1 MDIRVINMGKL
12 KRTSGMLSVF
22 ILLSSCE
29 GIQEK
34 LSSFDFDSRNSSE
47 EKRPLV
53 EKKSEKNDSTI
64 NLSKDTKAKTN
75 SMSGTKLDEV
85 IPNKKP
91 KIEAVTL
98 KPVIIEVQKPVF
110 IRPVIGNTLRPYEK
124 GVNDGIDI
132 AAVSGSDVK
141 AVSGGQVV
149 AITKG
154 TDQRSIII
162 IRHQGNLLTIYANIA
177 TILVEKGQLVT
188 SGQKIAT
195 VPNSKPSFLHFEV
208 REGIE
213 SVDPEKYFR
222 D

>member
-1 MDIRVINMGKL
+1 MGKL
-12 KRTSGMLSVF
+12 KRTSYMLSIF

-29 GIQEK
+29 GIQQK
-34 LSSFDFDSRNSSE
+34 LSSFDFDLRNSS
-47 EKRPLV
+47 K
-53 EKKSEKNDSTI
+53 EKKSLIEKKSDKNDSKN
-64 NLSKDTKAKTN
+64 NLSKDTKVKT
-75 SMSGTKLDEV
+75 SSVSSDKLDEV

-91 KIEAVTL
+91 KLEAATL
-98 KPVIIEVQKPVF
+98 KPVIIEVKKPVF
-110 IRPVIGNTLRPYEK
+110 IQPVVGNTLRPYEK

-132 AAVSGSDVK
+132 SAVSGSDVR
-141 AVSGGQVV
+141 AVSGGQIV
-149 AITKG
+149 AITKD

-162 IRHQGNLLTIYANIA
+162 IRHQGNLLTIYANI
-177 TILVEKGQLVT
+177 TNILVEKGQFVA

-222 D
+222 G